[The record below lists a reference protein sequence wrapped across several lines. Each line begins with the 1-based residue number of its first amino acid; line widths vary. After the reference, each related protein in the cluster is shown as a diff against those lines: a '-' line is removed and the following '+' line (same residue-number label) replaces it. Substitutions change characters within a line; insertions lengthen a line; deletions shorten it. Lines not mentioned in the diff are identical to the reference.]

1 MKRIS
6 VVLDAELLR
15 GVDAAAKRARISRS
29 ALIRNALREHIR
41 ELHIQEM
48 ERRDREGYMRFPETP
63 NREWEEVAS
72 WPED

>member
-1 MKRIS
+1 MRS
-6 VVLDAELLR
+6 YFEAWTR
-15 GVDAAAKRARISRS
+15 PPSAARISRS